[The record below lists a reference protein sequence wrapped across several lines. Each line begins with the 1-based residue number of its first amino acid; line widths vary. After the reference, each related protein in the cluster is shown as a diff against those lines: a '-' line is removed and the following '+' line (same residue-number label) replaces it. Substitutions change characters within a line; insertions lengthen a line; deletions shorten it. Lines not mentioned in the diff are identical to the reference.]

1 MMNPAWDEVH
11 EVNKSRAP
19 PKWRSLTEVLQG
31 KLENSLSLSQ
41 TSKEWVDEKNISAS
55 SL

>member
-19 PKWRSLTEVLQG
+19 PSGGARLRFCRG
-31 KLENSLSLSQ
+31 KLENSLSLS
-41 TSKEWVDEKNISAS
+41 WD
-55 SL
+55 